1 MRYLIYYAS
10 RFTNWGA
17 EDSGYC
23 GLLQSFYGLSP
34 SRIRCDTVPKLLL
47 CYVSTKNRFQ
57 LKWLLRLSEKLTDNP
72 LKLEFQINNKYI
84 FCIHIFH
91 ALAGIYFSLGHTY
104 AKNMFVVYLKL
115 KFNWQA
121 VPFYLLNL
129 ETLLASLWI
138 EPVGLQ
144 EYPVVTVRPQS
155 KGILEKS
162 YLASLPESN

>member
-1 MRYLIYYAS
+1 
-10 RFTNWGA
+10 
-17 EDSGYC
+17 
-23 GLLQSFYGLSP
+23 
-34 SRIRCDTVPKLLL
+34 
-47 CYVSTKNRFQ
+47 
-57 LKWLLRLSEKLTDNP
+57 
-72 LKLEFQINNKYI
+72 
-84 FCIHIFH
+84 
-91 ALAGIYFSLGHTY
+91 
-104 AKNMFVVYLKL
+104 MFVVYLKL
-115 KFNWQA
+115 KFNWQV